1 MTSVSQENLRKLA
14 MEAEAGG
21 DYQAAC
27 GHLEEALRLGFD
39 EDLALD
45 LSRLLRLNKEEDQA
59 YALIKALPDLFSRDK
74 VLEEYGQVLAAN
86 NFLI

>member
-39 EDLALD
+39 EDL
-45 LSRLLRLNKEEDQA
+45 S
-59 YALIKALPDLFSRDK
+59 LIH
-74 VLEEYGQVLAAN
+74 
-86 NFLI
+86 I

>member
-14 MEAEAGG
+14 IEAEAGG

-59 YALIKALPDLFSRDK
+59 YALIKALPDLFPGIKCWRSMDK
-74 VLEEYGQVLAAN
+74 SWRPII
-86 NFLI
+86 F